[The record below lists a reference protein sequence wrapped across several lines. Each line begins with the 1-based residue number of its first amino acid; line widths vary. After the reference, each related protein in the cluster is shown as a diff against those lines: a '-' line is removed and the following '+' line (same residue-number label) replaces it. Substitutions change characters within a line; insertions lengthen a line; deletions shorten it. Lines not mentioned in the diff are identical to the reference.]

1 MRWGKGQRSWL
12 DAHNVTAVVALPY
25 HAMITYTG
33 LITLAVMYMP
43 WPILANYGQSAA
55 FEEDAYG
62 ALPTSEASGRPI
74 VLAPIDPMVDAAT
87 RQWAGTPPRTL
98 VIRHPCDAAATVMLT
113 RARTNRLNAL
123 GTSITYSGASG
134 DKLSQSPSPGAAA
147 TTAGVLLGLHLGA
160 FADPLM
166 RWTFFVLGLTGS
178 AMVATGLSLWTVKR
192 SSRSSWGLWL
202 VERLNIGAVACLPAG
217 MAAYLLAN
225 RLIPTE
231 IPNRAGLE
239 VDTMFWVWFGLAI
252 ATLAR
257 PVRRAWIET
266 LAIAAFLFAAAPLV
280 SIVMTDRGL
289 IQSLSS
295 GDWLFASF
303 DCALLAIAGLLSFT
317 AWRIWRSSE

>member
-1 MRWGKGQRSWL
+1 
-12 DAHNVTAVVALPY
+12 
-25 HAMITYTG
+25 MITYTG

-43 WPILANYGQSAA
+43 WPVLANYGQSAA
-55 FEEDAYG
+55 FEEEAYG
-62 ALPTSEASGRPI
+62 ALPPSEASGRPI
-74 VLAPIDPMVDAAT
+74 VLAPIGPMVDAAT
-87 RQWAGTPPRTL
+87 RQWAGAPPRTL
-98 VIRHPCDAAATVMLT
+98 VIRHPGDAAATVMLT
-113 RARTNRLNAL
+113 RARTNRLNAR

-192 SSRSSWGLWL
+192 RSRSSWGLWL

-266 LAIAAFLFAAAPLV
+266 LAIAAFLFAAVPLV
-280 SIVMTDRGL
+280 SVLTTDRGL

-303 DCALLAIAGLLSFT
+303 DCALLAIAVLLGFA
-317 AWRIWRSSE
+317 AWRVWRLSVRPTESASDDA